1 MLFDD
6 LNAAERSV
14 LGEGYFKELTKFYPQ
29 VTDNLAA
36 NVELRPYQTE
46 ALGRYFFYMDVFKS
60 KKLPVHLLFNMA
72 TGSGKTVLMACM
84 ILDLY
89 ARGFRN
95 FIFFTR
101 LGNIVE
107 KTRLNFLDS
116 GSIKYLF
123 GPSITING
131 EKVAVKAVSNFDG
144 VSSSDINILFTTTAD
159 LHYKLSNPTENS
171 ITFQELEGKK
181 IVLIADEAHNLTADT
196 RSKLSAD
203 EILNISS
210 WESTVSKLLDSDA
223 KENVL
228 LEFTATARLDSD
240 FPEVLSKY
248 QDKAIFKY
256 DLKQYRLDGYSKDVN
271 TFEIDA
277 SVMERV
283 LVAIVLSQ
291 YRLKVA
297 EKNKLQVKPV
307 VMFKSNLVTP
317 PQKSENLE
325 FDADETRIVSSRFKS
340 AFHDFITGLQP
351 KDITRISEIKNPLLE
366 KAFEFFMNQGLS
378 FESLVFEIQR
388 DFAIENCL
396 TVDDNKDLESKQVL
410 LNTLEDPKNLV
421 RAVFATQ
428 KLNEGWDVLNLYD
441 IVRLY
446 NSRDAAKNKAGKT
459 TVEEAQLIGRGARY
473 NPFRWTAETPETKR
487 KFDDDIENEMRV
499 LEELHYHSKTNPRYI
514 QELRSVLTDSG
525 ILPEKTVN
533 RAVFVKSSVK
543 NSKFWQEA
551 LLYTNS
557 LEEGISNSNLSIEE
571 QALVFNSDLPE
582 NHFQLLT
589 RQAKESNVFS
599 QEVQSPVQLPKVS
612 KRVKLRDLGT
622 NVLRTALWRN
632 PMASFD
638 NLSRIFPKLDSLQ
651 EFIVS
656 DRYLGSLQVSVSGL
670 ESQIEGLLQEEKL
683 EIASFAIKKILG
695 SSSIKDRQF
704 FGSRTFKPV
713 RVSEIFDKE
722 KLLKLDASSER
733 ARAMDTLDLAEETWF
748 AQNEIWGTSEEKE
761 LMQFLKEAELA
772 LRARYEEFYVFRNE
786 MHFKLHSFR
795 DGSVFYPDFV
805 LFAKTLVDGN
815 IQTLQV
821 LIEPKGD
828 QFLDSSGT
836 FASSK
841 EGWKQEFLEEL
852 EERSETI
859 YLGSKYRLIGL
870 PFFNSGKS
878 IPDLKTKFAEDFRAG
893 LGI

>member
-14 LGEGYFKELTKFYPQ
+14 LGKGYFKELVKLHPQ
-29 VTDNLAA
+29 VTDNLAQ
-36 NVELRPYQTE
+36 NVELRDYQAE
-46 ALGRYFFYMDVFKS
+46 ALGRYFFYMDDFKS

-84 ILDLY
+84 IVDLY
-89 ARGFRN
+89 ARGYRN

-107 KTRLNFLDS
+107 KTRLNFLNSD
-116 GSIKYLF
+116 SIKYLF
-123 GPSITING
+123 SESITING
-131 EKVAVKAVSNFDG
+131 EKIAVKAVSNFDG
-144 VSSSDINILFTTTAD
+144 VSNSDINILFTTTAD

-181 IVLIADEAHNLTADT
+181 IALIADEAHNLTADT

-203 EILNISS
+203 ELLNISS
-210 WESTVSKLLDSDA
+210 WESTVSKLLESDA

-248 QDKAIFKY
+248 QEKAIFKY

-277 SVMERV
+277 PVMERV
-283 LVAIVLSQ
+283 LVAILLSQ

-297 EKNKLQVKPV
+297 EKNKLQIKPV

-325 FDADETRIVSSRFKS
+325 FDEDETRIVSSRFKS
-340 AFHDFITGLQP
+340 AFHEFISGLQP
-351 KDITRISEIKNPLLE
+351 KELTRVSEIKNPLLE
-366 KAFEFFMNQGLS
+366 KAFEFFKNQSLS
-378 FESLVFEIQR
+378 FESLVLEIQR

-396 TVDDNKDLESKQVL
+396 TVDENKDLENKQVL
-410 LNTLEDPKNLV
+410 LNTLEDPRNLI

-428 KLNEGWDVLNLYD
+428 KLNEGWDVLNLFD

-473 NPFRWTAETPETKR
+473 NPFKWSAETSETKR
-487 KFDDDIENEMRV
+487 KFDDDIDHEMRV

-514 QELRSVLTDSG
+514 QELRSVLTDTG

-533 RAVFVKSSVK
+533 RTVFVKPSVK

-557 LEEGISNSNLSIEE
+557 LEEDILKSSISNED
-571 QALVFNSDLPE
+571 QVLVFNADLTE
-582 NHFQLLT
+582 NQYQLLT

-599 QEVQSPVQLPKVS
+599 QEGQSPVQVSKVS
-612 KRVKLRDLGT
+612 KRIKLADLGP

-632 PMASFD
+632 PRGSFD
-638 NLSRIFPKLDSLQ
+638 NLSRIFPNLVSSE
-651 EFIVS
+651 EFIVGEKF
-656 DRYLGSLQVSVSGL
+656 LGSLHVSVSGL
-670 ESQIEGLLQEEKL
+670 EFQFESLLQEEKL
-683 EIASFAIKKILG
+683 GIASFVVNKLLG
-695 SSSIKDRQF
+695 SANTIDRQF
-704 FGSRTFKPV
+704 YGSRTFKPV
-713 RVSEIFDKE
+713 RVSEIFERE
-722 KLLKLDASSER
+722 KLLKLDANSER
-733 ARAMDTLDLAEETWF
+733 ARAMDTLDLAEEPWF

-786 MHFKLHSFR
+786 MHFKMHSFR

-805 LFAKTLVDGN
+805 LFAKTVADGHL
-815 IQTLQV
+815 QTLQV

-836 FASSK
+836 FAASK

-852 EERSETI
+852 EERSETV
-859 YLGSKYRLIGL
+859 YLGSKYKLIGL
-870 PFFNSGKS
+870 PFFNSGKTE
-878 IPDLKTKFAEDFRAG
+878 PDLKAKFADEFRVG